1 MGVIDFKVS
10 TAPTSEPITTA
21 EAKEFMGIDYSDH
34 DTMIDTFIQAGREWA
49 EKYTGRAFITQTLIA
64 RIVPI
69 MEEIALPY
77 PPIGTVSEVK
87 STWQDDEETLTDG
100 TDFHVIGDQDKH
112 LEISA
117 YGTSSTA
124 TRRITPDVFAD
135 RELKVTYTAGYGAAA
150 AVPEAIKLA
159 IKMIV
164 KTSYDCR
171 AFSVDNGAMLL
182 LDKYKVF
189 EL

>member
-34 DTMIDTFIQAGREWA
+34 DTMIDTFIQAAREWA

-64 RIVPI
+64 RIAPI
-69 MEEIALPY
+69 TEEIYLPY
-77 PPIGTVSEVK
+77 PPIGTISEVL
-87 STWQDDEETLTDG
+87 STWQDDEETLTNDS
-100 TDFHVIGDQDKH
+100 DYFLVGDQDKH
-112 LEISA
+112 LEMA
-117 YGTSSTA
+117 AFGTSSNA
-124 TRRITPDVFAD
+124 IRRVTPEVFAD

-159 IKMIV
+159 LKIIV
-164 KTSYDCR
+164 KDSYDCR
-171 AFSVDNGAMLL
+171 NLSPSEGAKML
-182 LDKYKVF
+182 LDKYKVYG
-189 EL
+189 L